1 MQNIITENM
10 YKLWFSMKNVKS
22 IVWWNL
28 VDNTAIKVSPNDP
41 FDENYFGGGL
51 LLNDFTQKPAYKTL
65 DRLINKE
72 WHTSED
78 VVTNE
83 KGYASFNGFNGDY
96 EVKIKL
102 GKDEVVKRITVSP
115 EQPLVTIIL

>member
-1 MQNIITENM
+1 M
-10 YKLWFSMKNVKS
+10 
-22 IVWWNL
+22 
-28 VDNTAIKVSPNDP
+28 VDNTAVKVSPNAP

-51 LLNDFTQKPAYKTL
+51 LLNDFTKKPAYKTL

-72 WHTSED
+72 WHTSEK

-83 KGYASFNGFNGDY
+83 KGYASFDGFNGDY

-102 GKDEVVKRITVSP
+102 GKDEVVKKITVSP
-115 EQPLVTIIL
+115 EKPLVTIIL